1 MTYQSERL
9 SEEHDLRPFESSEP
23 DLDRWL
29 KESALRAQKQPAGR
43 TYVWHEGDKVVV
55 AHFTLLGH
63 VLSRGVLPRKEQRSV
78 PHEVPAILLA
88 KLALDKRLHGQRLGR
103 QLLADAMIR
112 CIEAGRIV
120 AFRYVV
126 VDAISENAAG
136 FYQRFGFIPIP
147 DTSPVRLIRKLA
159 DIEQAHRLAEF

>member
-1 MTYQSERL
+1 MKARRRIRPFRQFSASRGVSSSVEVRAELRMTYQSERL

-63 VLSRGVLPRKEQRSV
+63 VLIRG
-78 PHEVPAILLA
+78 
-88 KLALDKRLHGQRLGR
+88 
-103 QLLADAMIR
+103 
-112 CIEAGRIV
+112 IEAGRIV

-159 DIEQAHRLAEF
+159 

>member
-1 MTYQSERL
+1 MKARMRIRPFRQFSASRGVSSSVEVRAELRMAYQPERL

-29 KESALRAQKQPAGR
+29 KESALRAQKQPVGR

-55 AHFTLLGH
+55 AYFTLLGH
-63 VLSRGVLPRKEQRSV
+63 VLSQGLPRKEQRSV
-78 PHEVPAILLA
+78 PQEVPAILLA

-120 AFRYVV
+120 AF
-126 VDAISENAAG
+126 
-136 FYQRFGFIPIP
+136 
-147 DTSPVRLIRKLA
+147 
-159 DIEQAHRLAEF
+159 

>member
-1 MTYQSERL
+1 MVYESERL
-9 SEEHDLRPFESSEP
+9 AEERGLRAVESTEQ
-23 DLDRWL
+23 DHYRGQ
-29 KESALRAQKQPAGR
+29 KESALRAQKQGSGR
-43 TYVWHEGDKVVV
+43 TYVWHEGDRVVV
-55 AHFTLLGH
+55 AYFTLLGH

-88 KLALDKRLHGQRLGR
+88 KLALDKQLHGQRLGR

-126 VDAISENAAG
+126 VDAISENAAR

-147 DTSPVRLIRKLA
+147 DTSPVRLVRKLA

>member
-1 MTYQSERL
+1 MAYQSERL
-9 SEEHDLRPFESSEP
+9 SAEHDLRPFDSTEP

-29 KESALRAQKQPAGR
+29 KETALRAQKQGTGR
-43 TYVWHEGDKVVV
+43 TYVWHAGDKVVV
-55 AHFTLLGH
+55 AYFTLLGH

-78 PHEVPAILLA
+78 PQEVPAILLA

-126 VDAISENAAG
+126 VDAISQNAAG
-136 FYQRFGFIPIP
+136 FSQRFGFVPIP
-147 DTSPVRLIRKLA
+147 DTSPVRLISKLA
-159 DIEQAHRLAEF
+159 DIEEAHRLAQP